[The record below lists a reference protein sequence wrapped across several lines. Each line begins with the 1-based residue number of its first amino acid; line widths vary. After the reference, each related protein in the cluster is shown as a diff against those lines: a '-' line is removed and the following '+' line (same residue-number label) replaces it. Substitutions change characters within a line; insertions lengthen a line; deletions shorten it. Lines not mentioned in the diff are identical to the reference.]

1 METFPIVDIS
11 SLHPMSGDYN
21 VLHEQAGKK
30 IAKELGESL
39 GKFGFIYLKGYGIDN
54 TQVERVFSVSKKFFK
69 EHQNV
74 CRHFIRTKGLGYTS
88 GKNEKFLKKKN
99 SNLVVAPDDIKHA
112 YDVVLKSPQFEAMPG
127 DVKEGL
133 AEVIEKLQRLSRFM
147 LRLICLALG
156 KDEGELIKGH
166 THIGNYSKNPSLFR
180 TTYYPELKQPPSLN
194 QFRISEHTDFGTFT
208 MLFQDDCGGL
218 EVGAVIYLYIYLF
231 TKISFWSFKTIYQVK
246 GKRQSKCQALT
257 SI

>member
-1 METFPIVDIS
+1 METYPIVDIS

-21 VLHEQAGKK
+21 VLHEQAGKE

-133 AEVIEKLQRLSRFM
+133 ADVIEKLQRLSRFM

-231 TKISFWSFKTIYQVK
+231 TTISLWSFKTIYQVK